1 MAVQIITKN
10 SSTAGLAPSAGQL
23 VQGELAVNVTDKKL
37 YTLDAGGNVVL
48 LAPSPVYD
56 VPVTITTNSSSD
68 ALTVTQSGSGGGVV
82 ISNVGPGNS
91 LVVEDSANP
100 DTSPFVI
107 DASGNVGIGKTV
119 PTEKLDITGN
129 ALVSGSLGI
138 NTLIPGSTL
147 DVKGT
152 LRLSG
157 SSSGYVGLSPAASA
171 GSVTYTLPSSD
182 GANGQVLS
190 TNGSGALSWV
200 TGGGGGGGITT
211 GKAIAMAM
219 IFGF

>member
-1 MAVQIITKN
+1 MTIQIITKN

-37 YTLDAGGNVVL
+37 YTLDATGNVIL
-48 LAPSPVYD
+48 LSPSSSYD
-56 VPVTITTNSSSD
+56 IPVTITTNAATD
-68 ALTVTQSGSGGGVV
+68 ALSVTQTGSGGGVK
-82 ISNVGPGNS
+82 ITNSGPGDTF
-91 LVVEDSANP
+91 VVEDSASP
-100 DTSPFVI
+100 DTTPFVI
-107 DASGNVGIGKTV
+107 SATGNVGIGKAV
-119 PTEKLDITGN
+119 PTTNLDITGN
-129 ALVSGSLGI
+129 ALVSGTLGI
-138 NTLIPGSTL
+138 NTLTPGSTL

-182 GANGQVLS
+182 GTNGQVLS
-190 TNGSGALSWV
+190 TNGTGTLSWV
-200 TGGGGGGGITT
+200 TGGGGGGITT